1 MNHPDMNAMGMNVDF
16 KVQLSRFLFALP
28 PII

>member
-1 MNHPDMNAMGMNVDF
+1 MNHPNMNAMGMNVDF
-16 KVQLSRFLFALP
+16 KVKLSRFLFALP